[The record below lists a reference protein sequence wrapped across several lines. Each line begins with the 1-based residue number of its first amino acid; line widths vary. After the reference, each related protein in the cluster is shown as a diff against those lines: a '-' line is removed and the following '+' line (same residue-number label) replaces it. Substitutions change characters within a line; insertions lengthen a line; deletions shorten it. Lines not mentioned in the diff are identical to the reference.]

1 MILSYFPTPFL
12 AVKSFYLLLLVLL
25 GLGSTLQAAPRR
37 DFATQYRL
45 DRRIIIDTR
54 REGDSVRFYLR
65 FPSPTLI
72 RRGFPLHVALWADYD
87 AKRTLWQDTVR
98 GFARRL
104 QRDNEGALLDF
115 CLPAQRLRA
124 GQVLSLAAGP
134 ADEAASGEAGWLRL
148 TPEHLSRSFILTDS
162 VGQPLLRHYV
172 RAAEPFMID
181 SYGADLNVQAYR
193 YPLSSLAAAPPMAGP
208 GALPAQPRKLSALD
222 SVRYRAGSLLRLRPG
237 LYLLRVR
244 EGEPRSG
251 LLVEEN
257 TFPALTSADELI
269 APLIYLTTSA
279 ERKKLFDAPEPKKAV
294 DQFWLTVAG
303 NNQTIARQLIRTY
316 YGRVQEANQF
326 FSAHKAGWL
335 TDRGLLYLVLG
346 PPESVYRQ
354 GGEERWVYRAD
365 QGMGGT
371 FVFRAK
377 PSTFAPDNYELVRRP
392 EYEQLWYAAVEQWR
406 KGQTA
411 RPGR

>member
-1 MILSYFPTPFL
+1 MKP
-12 AVKSFYLLLLVLL
+12 FYLLLFVWL
-25 GLGSTLQAAPRR
+25 GLGSALCLQAAPRR
-37 DFATQYRL
+37 DFATQYRPE
-45 DRRIIIDTR
+45 RRIIIDTR

-65 FPSPTLI
+65 FPNTTLI
-72 RRGFPLHVALWADYD
+72 RRGFPLHVALWAGYD
-87 AKRTLWQDTVR
+87 AKRALWQDTVR
-98 GFARRL
+98 RFSRRL
-104 QRDNEGALLDF
+104 QPDGEGARLDF
-115 CLPAQRLRA
+115 CLPLPRLRA

-134 ADEAASGEAGWLRL
+134 ADEAASGEAAWLRL

-172 RAAEPFMID
+172 RAGEPFMVD
-181 SYGADLNVQAYR
+181 SYGEDLNVLAYR
-193 YPLSSLAAAPPMAGP
+193 YPLSSLPAAPPMTSP
-208 GALPAQPRKLSALD
+208 GALPAQPRKLSAQD
-222 SVRYRAGSLLRLRPG
+222 SARYRAGSLLRLQPG
-237 LYLLRVR
+237 MYLLRVNPA
-244 EGEPRSG
+244 EPRSG
-251 LLVEEN
+251 VLVEEN

-269 APLIYLTTSA
+269 APLVYLTTSV

-346 PPESVYRQ
+346 PPESVYREA
-354 GGEERWVYRAD
+354 GEERWVYRAD
-365 QGMGGT
+365 QGQGGT

-406 KGQTA
+406 KGRTA

>member
-1 MILSYFPTPFL
+1 M
-12 AVKSFYLLLLVLL
+12 LL
-25 GLGSTLQAAPRR
+25 GLGSSLPLAAAPRR
-37 DFATQYRL
+37 DFAAQYRP
-45 DRRIIIDTR
+45 DRRIVVDTR
-54 REGDSVRFYLR
+54 REGDSVRLYLR
-65 FPSPTLI
+65 FPSARLL
-72 RRGFPLHVALWADYD
+72 RRGFPLHVALWNDYD
-87 AKRTLWQDTVR
+87 AKRVLWQDTVR
-98 GFARRL
+98 HAARRL
-104 QRDNEGALLDF
+104 RREGEAATLDF
-115 CLPAQRLRA
+115 CLPLTRLRV
-124 GQVLSLAAGP
+124 GQVLSLATGP
-134 ADEAASGEAGWLRL
+134 ADEAASGEAAWVRL

-172 RAAEPFMID
+172 RAGEPFMID
-181 SYGADLNVQAYR
+181 SYGADLSVQAYR

-208 GALPAQPRKLSALD
+208 GALPAQPRKLSAQD
-222 SVRYRAGSLLRLRPG
+222 SVRYRAGSLLRFQAG

-244 EGEPRSG
+244 EQEPRSG
-251 LLVEEN
+251 LLVEDN

-279 ERKKLFDAPEPKKAV
+279 ERKKLFDAPDPKKAV

-303 NNQTIARQLIRTY
+303 NNQPIARQLIRTY
-316 YGRVQEANQF
+316 YGRVQEANQL

-335 TDRGLLYLVLG
+335 SDRGMLYLVLG
-346 PPESVYRQ
+346 PPETVYREA
-354 GGEERWVYRAD
+354 GEERWLYRAD

-406 KGQTA
+406 KGRTA

>member
-1 MILSYFPTPFL
+1 MKPFY
-12 AVKSFYLLLLVLL
+12 YLLFTLLS
-25 GLGSTLQAAPRR
+25 LGSSLPLAAAPRR
-37 DFATQYRL
+37 DFAAQYRP
-45 DRRIIIDTR
+45 DRRIVIDTR
-54 REGDSVRFYLR
+54 REGDSVRLYLR
-65 FPSPTLI
+65 FPSAAQI

-87 AKRTLWQDTVR
+87 AKRVLWQDTVR
-98 GFARRL
+98 HVARRL
-104 QRDNEGALLDF
+104 RREGETATLDF
-115 CLPAQRLRA
+115 CLPLNRLRV
-124 GQVLSLAAGP
+124 GQVLSLATGP
-134 ADEAASGEAGWLRL
+134 ADEAASGEAAWLRL

-172 RAAEPFMID
+172 RAGEPFMID
-181 SYGADLNVQAYR
+181 SYGPDLNVQAYR

-208 GALPAQPRKLSALD
+208 GAQPAQPRKLSAQD
-222 SVRYRAGSLLRLRPG
+222 SVRYRAGSLLRFQAG
-237 LYLLRVR
+237 LYLLRVS
-244 EGEPRSG
+244 EQEPRSG
-251 LLVEEN
+251 LLVEDN

-269 APLIYLTTSA
+269 APLLYLTTSA
-279 ERKKLFDAPEPKKAV
+279 ERKKLFDAPDPKKAV

-316 YGRVQEANQF
+316 YGRVQEANQL

-335 TDRGLLYLVLG
+335 SDRGMLYLVLG
-346 PPESVYRQ
+346 PPETVYREA
-354 GGEERWVYRAD
+354 GEERWLYRAD
-365 QGMGGT
+365 QGLGGT

-406 KGQTA
+406 KGRTA

>member
-1 MILSYFPTPFL
+1 MKP
-12 AVKSFYLLLLVLL
+12 FYLLLVVLL
-25 GLGSTLQAAPRR
+25 GLGSSLCLQAAPRR
-37 DFATQYRL
+37 DFATQYRPE
-45 DRRIIIDTR
+45 RRIIVDTR
-54 REGDSVRFYLR
+54 REGDSVRLYLR
-65 FPSPTLI
+65 FPSRALI

-87 AKRTLWQDTVR
+87 AKRTIWQDTVWQ
-98 GFARRL
+98 FTRRL
-104 QRDNEGALLDF
+104 RQDGEGIRLDF

-134 ADEAASGEAGWLRL
+134 ADEAASGEAAWLRL

-172 RAAEPFMID
+172 RAGEPFMLD
-181 SYGADLNVQAYR
+181 CYGADLNVHAYR
-193 YPLSSLAAAPPMAGP
+193 YPLSSLAAAPPMTSP
-208 GALPAQPRKLSALD
+208 GAMPTQPRKLSVQD
-222 SVRYRAGSLLRLRPG
+222 SVLYRAGSLLRFQPG

-269 APLIYLTTSA
+269 APLIYLTTSV

-335 TDRGLLYLVLG
+335 SDRGLLYLVLG
-346 PPESVYRQ
+346 PPESVYRES
-354 GGEERWVYRAD
+354 GEERWVYRAD
-365 QGMGGT
+365 QGRGGT

-406 KGQTA
+406 KGRTA